1 MHESVAERFKEIV
14 PDVDSWS
21 IRILQ
26 EKEEQISVRKNIPQP
41 FVKTHESG
49 AMITIWDQ
57 GGVGYAAA
65 SDFSKKGLKKSA
77 ENALAWARRSA
88 SHMVPGLFES
98 EPSCHEGDYSS
109 PVGTPW
115 EQISLAEKL
124 DFLKEVNN
132 KLNTGGRIIE
142 WFAFLN
148 YLEEKSLLVTSA
160 GGSVHQMICALIPNM
175 GAVANAGS
183 ESQRRTYGG
192 RGHARQ
198 GGWESVRQGEMLGAA
213 PEVTREAEELL
224 FVPNCPEGDMD
235 LLLSPDQMI
244 LQIHESIGHPLELD
258 RILGDERN
266 YAGTSFITLDKF
278 GDFRYGSNLLN
289 VVFDPGEL
297 GELASYAFDDEGS
310 PASREY
316 LIRNGIL
323 VRGIGGEL
331 SQARS
336 GVPGVSCS
344 RAVGWNRPPIDRM
357 ANINIEPGDS
367 SLEEMIASVER
378 GVYMKTNCSWSID
391 DSRRKFQFG
400 CEWARLIENG
410 ELMSVVKNPNYRGV
424 TDQFWQN
431 LTMLGNRDTF
441 EVLGTPNCGKGEPNQ
456 MVRVG
461 HATPACLFNNI
472 EVFGGE

>member
-1 MHESVAERFKEIV
+1 MLESFAERFKEIV
-14 PDVDSWS
+14 PDVESWS
-21 IRILQ
+21 IRLLQ

-41 FVKTHESG
+41 FVKSRESG

-65 SDFSKKGLKKSA
+65 SDFSEKGLRRSA
-77 ENALAWARRSA
+77 EKALAWARRSA
-88 SHMVPGLFES
+88 THMVSGLS
-98 EPSCHEGDYSS
+98 KSKPSRHEGVYRS
-109 PVGTPW
+109 PVDTPW
-115 EQISLAEKL
+115 EKISLAEKL
-124 DFLKEVNN
+124 DFLKEVNDG
-132 KLNTGGRIIE
+132 LDSGGRIVE
-142 WFAFLN
+142 WFASLN
-148 YLEEKSLLVTSA
+148 YVEEENLLVTSA
-160 GGSVHQMICALIPNM
+160 GGSVHQLICSLIPNM
-175 GAVANAGS
+175 GAVASSGS

-192 RGHARQ
+192 RGYARQ
-198 GGWESVRQGEMLGAA
+198 GGWESARLTEMLDAA
-213 PEVTREAEELL
+213 LEVAREAEELL
-224 FVPNCPEGDMD
+224 FAPNCPEGEMD
-235 LLLSPDQMI
+235 ILLSPDQMI

-266 YAGTSFITLDKF
+266 YAGTSFVTLDKF
-278 GDFRYGSNLLN
+278 GDYRYGSNLLN
-289 VVFDPGEL
+289 VVFDPDESGQ
-297 GELASYAFDDEGS
+297 LASYAFDDEGS
-310 PASREY
+310 PASREH

-323 VRGIGGEL
+323 VRGIGGVA

-357 ANINIEPGDS
+357 ANINIEPGSS
-367 SLEEMIASVER
+367 SLEEMVASVDR

-410 ELMSVVKNPNYRGV
+410 ELTSVVKNPNYRGV
-424 TDQFWQN
+424 TDRFWRN
-431 LTMLGNRDTF
+431 LKMVGNRDTF

-456 MVRVG
+456 MIRVG
-461 HATPACLFNNI
+461 HATPACLFGDI

>member
-1 MHESVAERFKEIV
+1 MLESFADRFKEIV
-14 PDVDSWS
+14 PAVESWS
-21 IRILQ
+21 IRLLQ

-41 FVKTHESG
+41 FVKSRESG

-57 GGVGYAAA
+57 GGVGYSAA
-65 SDFSKKGLKKSA
+65 SDFSKKGLRGSA
-77 ENALAWARRSA
+77 EKAHAWARQSA
-88 SHMVPGLFES
+88 THMMPGLS
-98 EPSCHEGDYSS
+98 GSQPSHHKGEYRS

-115 EQISLAEKL
+115 EKISLAEKIE
-124 DFLKEVNN
+124 FLKEVNDG
-132 KLNTGGRIIE
+132 LNSGGRIVE
-142 WFAFLN
+142 WFASLN
-148 YLEEKSLLVTSA
+148 YVEEESLLVTSA
-160 GGSVHQMICALIPNM
+160 GGSVHQLICALIPNM
-175 GAVANAGS
+175 GAVASSGS

-192 RGHARQ
+192 RGYARQ
-198 GGWESVRQGEMLGAA
+198 GGWESARQTEMLGAA
-213 PEVTREAEELL
+213 PGVVREAEELL
-224 FVPNCPEGDMD
+224 FAPNCPEGGMD

-278 GDFRYGSNLLN
+278 GDYRYGSDLLN
-289 VVFDPGEL
+289 VVFDPDESGQ
-297 GELASYAFDDEGS
+297 LASYAFDDEGS
-310 PASREY
+310 PARREH
-316 LIRNGIL
+316 LIQNGIL
-323 VRGIGGEL
+323 VRGIGGAI

-410 ELMSVVKNPNYRGV
+410 KFTSVVKNPNYRGV
-424 TDQFWQN
+424 TDRFWQN
-431 LTMLGNRDTF
+431 LKMAGNRDTF

-461 HATPACLFNNI
+461 HATPACLFGDI